1 MQVLTAH
8 RERVVHLRDA
18 LDQLVALHEEQYRQ
32 RNEIASLM
40 EGNRPDRAEAIDS
53 LHESAL
59 VLAERILAM
68 RVENFGEVS
77 REAQLELTS
86 MVESAWE
93 LTRSRPPDPSAA
105 QVAAAFSISRGR
117 LTAAHARQ
125 AAPATVGRKKPPE
138 MRGLPES
145 YAGARGGSRR

>member
-1 MQVLTAH
+1 MQVLTTH

-18 LDQLVALHEEQYRQ
+18 LDQLLALHEEHYR
-32 RNEIASLM
+32 RRGEIVSLM

-53 LHESAL
+53 LYESAL

-68 RVENFGEVS
+68 RVEKFGEVS

-93 LTRSRPPDPSAA
+93 LTRSRPSEPLLA
-105 QVAAAFSISRGR
+105 
-117 LTAAHARQ
+117 
-125 AAPATVGRKKPPE
+125 E
-138 MRGLPES
+138 
-145 YAGARGGSRR
+145 